1 MRAIMKTRFIFLL
14 VCLFNFS
21 FAGEVSEYIKIEPR
35 NNFILV
41 IDKSGSMKGNPLEQ
55 AKWAILSFLN
65 KVQKNDKVGM
75 VTFSDRSQK
84 LFSLTQSPHNQ
95 IKRINSIRASGAT
108 ALYDAMALA
117 FKDLKNLSG
126 AKIIVYLTDGKDNK
140 SYFSIADIHSMSKSE
155 NIFIYGIGL
164 GDVQTDNLHRLSH
177 ATEGFFT
184 KTDNPR
190 DLKNIYNNVLKKYYD
205 EYGNSILANGTLTI
219 KSIPGNL
226 PVSLSGKNIGRTPV
240 SISNLNKGEYQV
252 VIDYPQGK
260 WQCDAE
266 VKPGYRGIINARE
279 SGVSYDLIVS
289 SRPVKSA
296 VFLDNSYI
304 GNTAIKPIIK
314 EKKFLG
320 GKKIKNLEKQLKIQ
334 AVPNGVHTLK
344 LVAMP
349 GSDVDLG
356 NSLVYE
362 FRFNMNKNTIV
373 NVDILKKR
381 ADFIG
386 SSDQEQ
392 SLKDKINDSFKELED
407 F

>member
-1 MRAIMKTRFIFLL
+1 MKIKSIFLI

-41 IDKSGSMKGNPLEQ
+41 LDKSGSMKGNPLEQ
-55 AKWAILSFLN
+55 AKRAILSFLN

-95 IKRINSIRASGAT
+95 IKQINSIKGAGAT
-108 ALYDAMALA
+108 ALYDALALA
-117 FKDLKNLSG
+117 FKDLKNLTG
-126 AKIIVYLTDGKDNK
+126 AKIIVYLTDGNDNK

-164 GDVQTDNLHRLSH
+164 GDVQTDNLHRLSN

-184 KTDNPR
+184 KTENPL
-190 DLKNIYNNVLKKYYD
+190 DLENIYNNVLEKYYE
-205 EYGNSILANGTLTI
+205 EYGNSLLANGALTI

-226 PVSLSGKNIGRTPV
+226 PVSLSGRKSGRTPV
-240 SISNLNKGEYQV
+240 SISNLSQGEYRV
-252 VIDYPQGK
+252 IIDYPRGK

-314 EKKFLG
+314 ENKFWG
-320 GKKIKNLEKQLKIQ
+320 GKKIKNLKDQLKIQ
-334 AVPNGVHTLK
+334 AVPKGEHTLK

-356 NSLVYE
+356 TSLVYE
-362 FRFNMNKNTIV
+362 FRFNINKNTIV

-386 SSDQEQ
+386 SRDQQQ
-392 SLKDKINDSFKELED
+392 SLKDKVNDSFQELED